1 MEGQEVRI
9 DKWLWAVRIFKSR
22 SLAADACKG
31 GKVSISGVV
40 IKASRDV
47 KIQDVI
53 SIHMGQY
60 VKTVQ
65 VLNLLHNR
73 VSAKLVS
80 EYMVD
85 LTPAS
90 EYEKIEVRRAAA
102 FVYRPR
108 GSGRP
113 TKKER
118 RDMENNFDF

>member
-9 DKWLWAVRIFKSR
+9 DKWLWAVRVFKSR
-22 SLAADACKG
+22 SLAADACKS
-31 GKVSISGVV
+31 GKVSIGGVV

-53 SIHMGQY
+53 AIHMGQY

-65 VLNLLHNR
+65 VLSLLHNR

-80 EYMVD
+80 EYMTD
-85 LTPAS
+85 LTPAA

-118 RDMENNFDF
+118 RDIEKLF